1 MNEKIYEWKEN
12 RIMFDFSTDLSSIN
26 DTTIL
31 LRLSLAVLLGGLIG
45 FERGRAGRPAG
56 LRTHILVCLGST
68 LAIMTNQYI
77 FEKYGVSDPSRM
89 AGQVISGI
97 GFLGAGTIIVTG
109 RHQVKGLTT
118 AAGLWATACMG
129 LAIGIGFYKA
139 AIVSCVF
146 IAFAT
151 VVLHRLDNI
160 MLSKSKVLDIY
171 IEINKTASITSVLDT
186 VKSYMV
192 HIESIEMVKP
202 TYDSNA
208 AIAAIMTLRL
218 KQKRVRLDVL
228 AKICAIEGVSFAEE
242 I

>member
-1 MNEKIYEWKEN
+1 
-12 RIMFDFSTDLSSIN
+12 MFDFSSDLNAVN

-31 LRLSLAVLLGGLIG
+31 LRLVLAVLLGGIIG
-45 FERGRAGRPAG
+45 YERGRSGRPAG
-56 LRTHILVCLGST
+56 LRTHILVCLGAT

-77 FEKYGVSDPSRM
+77 YETYGVSDPTRM
-89 AGQVISGI
+89 AAQVISGI

-139 AIVSCVF
+139 AVAACIL

-151 VVLHRLDNI
+151 VVLHRLDNY
-160 MLSKSKVLDIY
+160 MLSKSKVFDVY
-171 IEINKTASITSVLDT
+171 IEFNHSASITTVLET
-186 VKSYMV
+186 MRTFMVK
-192 HIESIEMVKP
+192 IESIEMVKP
-202 TYDSNA
+202 AYGTNA
-208 AIAAIMTLRL
+208 PTAAIMTLRL
-218 KQKRVRLDVL
+218 KQKKIKLDVI
-228 AKICAIEGVSFAEE
+228 AKICTMEGIAFAEE

>member
-1 MNEKIYEWKEN
+1 
-12 RIMFDFSTDLSSIN
+12 MFDFSTDLNTIN

-31 LRLSLAVLLGGLIG
+31 LRLFLAVVLGGAIG

-56 LRTHILVCLGST
+56 LRTHILVCIGST
-68 LAIMTNQYI
+68 LAIMTNQYV
-77 FEKYGVSDPSRM
+77 FQEYGISDPTRLG
-89 AGQVISGI
+89 AQVISGI

-139 AIVSCVF
+139 AIVGCVF
-146 IAFAT
+146 ITFAT
-151 VVLHRLDNI
+151 VVLHRLDNR

-171 IEINKTASITSVLDT
+171 IEFGKSASITSVLDAI
-186 VKSYMV
+186 KSYMV
-192 HIESIEMVKP
+192 HIDSIELVKP
-202 TYDSNA
+202 SYDANA
-208 AIAAIMTLRL
+208 TVAAIMTLRL
-218 KQKRVRLDVL
+218 KQKRVRLDVV
-228 AKICAIEGVSFAEE
+228 AKICAIEGVEFAEE

>member
-1 MNEKIYEWKEN
+1 MFEFTRDIY
-12 RIMFDFSTDLSSIN
+12 SIN
-26 DTTIL
+26 DTTII
-31 LRLSLAVLLGGLIG
+31 LRLLLAVILGGIIG

-77 FEKYGVSDPSRM
+77 TERYNVGDPTRM
-89 AGQVISGI
+89 AAQVISGI

-139 AIVSCVF
+139 AI
-146 IAFAT
+146 FACFLIGFST
-151 VVLHRLDNI
+151 IVLHRLDNYA
-160 MLSKSKVLDIY
+160 LTKSKVFDIY
-171 IEINKTASITSVLDT
+171 IEFDKSASISMVLDT
-186 VKSYMV
+186 LKKNSVS
-192 HIESIEMVKP
+192 IESIEMVKP
-202 TYDSNA
+202 SYDRTASA
-208 AIAAIMTLRL
+208 AAIMTIRL
-218 KQKRVRLDVL
+218 KQKSLRVEVVT
-228 AKICAIEGVSFAEE
+228 KIAAIDGVEFAEE

>member
-1 MNEKIYEWKEN
+1 
-12 RIMFDFSTDLSSIN
+12 MFDFSWDLNSIN
-26 DTTIL
+26 DTTIV
-31 LRLSLAVLLGGLIG
+31 LRLFLSVLLGGIIG

-77 FEKYGVSDPSRM
+77 FQEYGVGDPTRM
-89 AGQVISGI
+89 AAQVISGI

-118 AAGLWATACMG
+118 AAALWATACMG

-139 AIVSCVF
+139 AIFSCLL

-151 VVLHRLDNI
+151 VVLHRVDNY

-171 IEINKTASITSVLDT
+171 IEFQKTASISMVLD
-186 VKSYMV
+186 SIRSNHL
-192 HIESIEMVKP
+192 HIEAIEMVKS
-202 TYDSNA
+202 TYDNNTSG
-208 AIAAIMTLRL
+208 AIMTLRL
-218 KQKRVRLDVL
+218 KKKRIKLDVITEL
-228 AKICAIEGVSFAEE
+228 CAIEGVVFAEE

>member
-1 MNEKIYEWKEN
+1 
-12 RIMFDFSTDLSSIN
+12 MFDFSSDLMSIN
-26 DTTIL
+26 DTTII
-31 LRLSLAVLLGGLIG
+31 LRLVLSLLLGGVIG

-68 LAIMTNQYI
+68 LAIMTNQYV
-77 FEKYGVSDPSRM
+77 FQEYGISDPTRM
-89 AGQVISGI
+89 AAQVISGI

-139 AIVSCVF
+139 AIVACIL

-151 VVLHRLDNI
+151 VVLHRLDNY
-160 MLSKSKVLDIY
+160 MLSKSKVLDVY
-171 IEINKTASITSVLDT
+171 IEIGNSASITAILDT
-186 VKSYMV
+186 MKSFMV
-192 HIESIEMVKP
+192 TIDSIEMVKP
-202 TYDSNA
+202 TYGTNATAA
-208 AIAAIMTLRL
+208 AILTLRL
-218 KQKRVRLDVL
+218 KQKRIRLDIL
-228 AKICAIEGVSFAEE
+228 ARICSIDGIEFAEE

>member
-1 MNEKIYEWKEN
+1 
-12 RIMFDFSTDLSSIN
+12 MFDFSTDLYSIN
-26 DTTIL
+26 DSSIIV
-31 LRLSLAVLLGGLIG
+31 RLILAVLLGGIIG

-77 FEKYGVSDPSRM
+77 FEKYGIGDPTRM
-89 AGQVISGI
+89 AAQVISGI

-139 AIVSCVF
+139 AIATCFLIS
-146 IAFAT
+146 FAT
-151 VVLHRLDNI
+151 VVLHRLDNS
-160 MLSKSKVLDIY
+160 MLSKSKVMDIY
-171 IEINKTASITSVLDT
+171 IEFNKQVPMTLILEEM
-186 VKSYMV
+186 KKNHV
-192 HIESIEMVKP
+192 HIDSLEMVKP
-202 TYDSNA
+202 TIDTNVTA
-208 AIAAIMTLRL
+208 AAIMTLRL
-218 KQKRVRLDVL
+218 KKRRVKLDVI
-228 AKICAIEGVSFAEE
+228 AKINAIEGVEFVEE

>member
-1 MNEKIYEWKEN
+1 MFEFTRDIY
-12 RIMFDFSTDLSSIN
+12 SIN
-26 DTTIL
+26 DTTII
-31 LRLSLAVLLGGLIG
+31 LRLLLAVILGGVIG

-77 FEKYGVSDPSRM
+77 TERYNVGDPTRM
-89 AGQVISGI
+89 AAQVISGI

-139 AIVSCVF
+139 AI
-146 IAFAT
+146 FACILIGFST
-151 VVLHRLDNI
+151 IVLHRLDNYA
-160 MLSKSKVLDIY
+160 LTKSKVFDIY
-171 IEINKTASITSVLDT
+171 IEFDKSASISMVLDT
-186 VKSYMV
+186 LKKNSVS
-192 HIESIEMVKP
+192 IESIEMVKP
-202 TYDSNA
+202 SYDRTASA
-208 AIAAIMTLRL
+208 AAIMTIRL
-218 KQKRVRLDVL
+218 KQKSLRVEVVT
-228 AKICAIEGVSFAEE
+228 KISAIDGVEFAEE

>member
-1 MNEKIYEWKEN
+1 
-12 RIMFDFSTDLSSIN
+12 MFDFSTDLSSIN
-26 DTTIL
+26 DTSIL
-31 LRLSLAVLLGGLIG
+31 LRLFLSVILGGVIG

-68 LAIMTNQYI
+68 LAIMTNQYVYQ
-77 FEKYGVSDPSRM
+77 KYGISDPTRLG
-89 AGQVISGI
+89 AQVISGI

-139 AIVSCVF
+139 AIVACLF

-151 VVLHRLDNI
+151 IVLHRLDNM
-160 MLSKSKVLDIY
+160 MLSKSKVLDVY
-171 IEINKTASITSVLDT
+171 VEFSKTASITSVLDAM
-186 VKSYMV
+186 KSLMV
-192 HIESIEMVKP
+192 HIDSIEMVKP
-202 TYDSNA
+202 SYGTNTSV
-208 AIAAIMTLRL
+208 AAIMTLRL
-218 KQKRVRLDVL
+218 KQKRVRLDIL
-228 AKICAIEGVSFAEE
+228 AKICAIEGVEFAEE

>member
-1 MNEKIYEWKEN
+1 
-12 RIMFDFSTDLSSIN
+12 MFHFSSDLNSIN

-31 LRLSLAVLLGGLIG
+31 LRLFLAVILGGIIG

-68 LAIMTNQYI
+68 MAIMTNQYV
-77 FEKYGVSDPSRM
+77 FQYYGVGDPTRI
-89 AGQVISGI
+89 AAQVISGI

-139 AIVSCVF
+139 AIVACIL

-151 VVLHRLDNI
+151 VVLHRLDNA
-160 MLSKSKVLDIY
+160 MLSKSKVLDVY
-171 IEINKTASITSVLDT
+171 IEFKKSTSITSMLDT
-186 VKSYMV
+186 MKSNNVM
-192 HIESIEMVKP
+192 IDSIEMVKP
-202 TYDSNA
+202 SYDSSA
-208 AIAAIMTLRL
+208 AAAIMTLRL
-218 KQKRVRLDVL
+218 KQKRLRVDII
-228 AKICAIEGVSFAEE
+228 ANICSIEGVEFAEE

>member
-1 MNEKIYEWKEN
+1 
-12 RIMFDFSTDLSSIN
+12 MFDFSTDLSSIN